1 MRLSFLQLVDWDQ
14 PCPGPQYDWS
24 NRKIQGKNREANVNK
39 TALNENEP
47 QILELLLSTTT
58 IQPILKE
65 ELGNKLMSDSSNT
78 QALPSGPEPD
88 LSGRQYGDYR
98 LLRRLGRGGMA
109 TVYLAEQD
117 SLQRKVAFKALRPT
131 LANDTTY
138 VQRFHQEAQ
147 AAAALVHANIVQIY
161 EVGLID
167 SVHFIA
173 MEYVAGQTLRQLI
186 SRSGPLSAE
195 QCVPI
200 MRQVAAAL
208 HKSSTEGV
216 THRDIKP
223 ENILITPSGEIKV
236 ADFGLARVAQNGEA
250 SNLTQVGMA
259 MGTPL
264 YMSPEQAEGRE
275 VDPRSDL
282 YSFGITCYHM
292 LSGEPPFTG
301 DSPLAIALQHVKNE
315 PDRLEDARPDLPS
328 GLCRIVHKLLAKQPE
343 KRFQRAAELLNDL
356 RSLHIEGLEGD
367 WPSAI
372 DEWSTPEL
380 IALSEGR
387 AEATRMLGEVM
398 RKESGQSKRSGWSAN
413 FKFAVVAFLA
423 GCVGAFATRPESLL
437 EVSRLELSKVEQ
449 METVKDQYFKAA
461 EVGTE
466 RAWQAV
472 YEHFP
477 PHDPKSKKINKNN
490 QYYAWQAKHRLA
502 ELYIDRED
510 YVAAKRIYDDL
521 AFVDPTESNVVAFAK
536 LGQANVMAMQSN
548 LVGAKKKL
556 TEVAELFPKMRSDGL
571 RRELALKVD
580 PKLRLEF
587 EQLTGVRDERRAGD
601 R

>member
-1 MRLSFLQLVDWDQ
+1 
-14 PCPGPQYDWS
+14 
-24 NRKIQGKNREANVNK
+24 VNN
-39 TALNENEP
+39 TAQRRNDPE
-47 QILELLLSTTT
+47 ILELLLSTTT
-58 IQPILKE
+58 IQPILGE
-65 ELGNKLMSDSSNT
+65 EIGKKLMSDPSKT
-78 QALPSGPEPD
+78 QAMPSGPEPD
-88 LSGRQYGDYR
+88 LSGRQFGDYR

-131 LANDTTY
+131 LADDETY
-138 VQRFHQEAQ
+138 VQRFHQEAK

-161 EVGLID
+161 EVGLVEN
-167 SVHFIA
+167 VHFIA
-173 MEYVAGQTLRQLI
+173 MEYVPGQTLRQLI
-186 SRSGPLSAE
+186 ARNGNIEAV
-195 QCVPI
+195 QCVAI

-223 ENILITPSGEIKV
+223 ENILLSPAGEIKV
-236 ADFGLARVAQNGEA
+236 ADFGLARVTQNGET
-250 SNLTQVGMA
+250 SNLTQIGMA

-292 LSGEPPFTG
+292 LSGAPPFTG
-301 DSPLAIALQHVKNE
+301 DSPLAIALQHVKND

-328 GLCRIVHKLLAKQPE
+328 GLCRIVHKLVAKHPD
-343 KRFQRAAELLNDL
+343 KRFQSAAELLNDL
-356 RSLHIEGLEGD
+356 RALKIEGLEGD
-367 WPSAI
+367 WPSGI

-398 RKESGQSKRSGWSAN
+398 RNESEQTKRSGWSMN
-413 FKFAVVAFLA
+413 VKIAVVAFLA
-423 GCVGAFATRPESLL
+423 GCVGAFATRPDSLL
-437 EVSRLELSKVEQ
+437 DLSRRELSKVEE
-449 METVKDQYFKAA
+449 MDTVKDQYLKAA
-461 EVGTE
+461 ELGTE
-466 RAWQAV
+466 RAWKAV

-477 PHDPKSKKINKNN
+477 ARDLKTKKINKNN
-490 QYYAWQAKHRLA
+490 QYYTWQAKHRLA
-502 ELYIDRED
+502 ELYINRED
-510 YVAAKRIYDDL
+510 YTAARRIYDEL
-521 AFVDPTESNVVAFAK
+521 AAVDPTESNVVAFAK
-536 LGQANVMAMQSN
+536 LGQANVMAMQN
-548 LVGAKKKL
+548 DLVGAKKKL
-556 TEVAELFPKMRSDGL
+556 TEVADLFPEMRSDTL

-587 EQLTGVRDERRAGD
+587 EQLVGIGGRR
-601 R
+601 